1 MRRRGYRKYHFGNGG
16 KLITNSI
23 ELLYT
28 LILLGAYEIDTKI
41 RNFRNK
47 RYLPKRNKRKHM
59 MDDFH
64 EGLDGRTSDS
74 QDKYNVVDGGL
85 FNNDRNRYGF
95 PKEEKLYKRR
105 SERRMDWNI

>member
-1 MRRRGYRKYHFGNGG
+1 MRRRGYRKYHFGRGG

-47 RYLPKRNKRKHM
+47 RYLPKRNETKHM

-64 EGLDGRTSDS
+64 EGLDGRTSDA
-74 QDKYNVVDGGL
+74 QDKYNVIDGGL

-105 SERRMDWNI
+105 R

>member
-41 RNFRNK
+41 REQISIYMPAIQIGEVRFLDSEQDTNSLVVMISY
-47 RYLPKRNKRKHM
+47 YLP
-59 MDDFH
+59 
-64 EGLDGRTSDS
+64 GISVSDLL
-74 QDKYNVVDGGL
+74 Q
-85 FNNDRNRYGF
+85 FT
-95 PKEEKLYKRR
+95 
-105 SERRMDWNI
+105 I

>member
-85 FNNDRNRYGF
+85 FESKIINNDRNRYGF

-105 SERRMDWNI
+105 SER

>member
-47 RYLPKRNKRKHM
+47 RYLPKRNDVKHFA
-59 MDDFH
+59 DDFH

-74 QDKYNVVDGGL
+74 QDKYNVIDGGL
-85 FNNDRNRYGF
+85 FESKIINNDRNRYGF

-105 SERRMDWNI
+105 SER

>member
-47 RYLPKRNKRKHM
+47 RYLPKRNDRKHM

-64 EGLDGRTSDS
+64 EGLDGRTSAS
-74 QDKYNVVDGGL
+74 QDKYNVIDGGL

-105 SERRMDWNI
+105 SER

>member
-105 SERRMDWNI
+105 R

>member
-74 QDKYNVVDGGL
+74 QDKYNVIDGGL

-95 PKEEKLYKRR
+95 PKEEKLYKRKR
-105 SERRMDWNI
+105 

>member
-105 SERRMDWNI
+105 SER

>member
-74 QDKYNVVDGGL
+74 QDKYNVIDGGL

-105 SERRMDWNI
+105 R

>member
-1 MRRRGYRKYHFGNGG
+1 MRIRKKHNTAYHFGRGG

-47 RYLPKRNKRKHM
+47 RHLLKRNDVKHFA
-59 MDDFH
+59 DDFH

-105 SERRMDWNI
+105 SER

>member
-47 RYLPKRNKRKHM
+47 RHLLKRNETKHM

-74 QDKYNVVDGGL
+74 QDKYNVIDGGL
-85 FNNDRNRYGF
+85 FESKIINNDRNRYGF

-105 SERRMDWNI
+105 SER

>member
-1 MRRRGYRKYHFGNGG
+1 MRRRGYRKYHFGRGG

-28 LILLGAYEIDTKI
+28 LILLGAYEIDMKI

-74 QDKYNVVDGGL
+74 QDKYNVIDGGL
-85 FNNDRNRYGF
+85 FESKIINNDRNRYGF

-105 SERRMDWNI
+105 R

>member
-41 RNFRNK
+41 RNFSNK

-85 FNNDRNRYGF
+85 FESKIINNDRNRYGF

-105 SERRMDWNI
+105 R

>member
-28 LILLGAYEIDTKI
+28 LILLGAYEIDMKI

-95 PKEEKLYKRR
+95 PKEEKLYKRKR
-105 SERRMDWNI
+105 

>member
-47 RYLPKRNKRKHM
+47 RYLPKRNDRKHM

-105 SERRMDWNI
+105 SER

>member
-28 LILLGAYEIDTKI
+28 LILLGASEIDTKI

-74 QDKYNVVDGGL
+74 QDKYNVIDG
-85 FNNDRNRYGF
+85 
-95 PKEEKLYKRR
+95 
-105 SERRMDWNI
+105 

>member
-1 MRRRGYRKYHFGNGG
+1 
-16 KLITNSI
+16 
-23 ELLYT
+23 
-28 LILLGAYEIDTKI
+28 
-41 RNFRNK
+41 
-47 RYLPKRNKRKHM
+47 M

-85 FNNDRNRYGF
+85 FESKIINNDRNRYGF

-105 SERRMDWNI
+105 SERWMDWNI

>member
-1 MRRRGYRKYHFGNGG
+1 
-16 KLITNSI
+16 
-23 ELLYT
+23 
-28 LILLGAYEIDTKI
+28 
-41 RNFRNK
+41 
-47 RYLPKRNKRKHM
+47 M

-105 SERRMDWNI
+105 SER